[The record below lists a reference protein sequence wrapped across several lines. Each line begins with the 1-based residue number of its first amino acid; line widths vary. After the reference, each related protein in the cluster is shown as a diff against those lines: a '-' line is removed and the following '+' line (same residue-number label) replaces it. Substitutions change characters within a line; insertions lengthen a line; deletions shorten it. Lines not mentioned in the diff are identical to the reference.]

1 MKRFVRPKVEY
12 VMRTMLSN
20 HTWMKGLDD
29 VVRGMAKKAF
39 SLPRRTVISFSMCL
53 GSMKDWGSI
62 MWIVIWMMCGPL
74 RCTNFDQQGL
84 QSDYDVCQKLRDTVE
99 ARRAVKD
106 ASFDRV
112 LKLPPGQ
119 GRESQK

>member
-1 MKRFVRPKVEY
+1 
-12 VMRTMLSN
+12 
-20 HTWMKGLDD
+20 
-29 VVRGMAKKAF
+29 
-39 SLPRRTVISFSMCL
+39 
-53 GSMKDWGSI
+53 

-106 ASFDRV
+106 ASFDGV
-112 LKLPPGQ
+112 LKFPPGQ

>member
-1 MKRFVRPKVEY
+1 MEKIPGNQPTNWQRLDAMKRFVQPKVEY

-20 HTWMKGLDD
+20 HTWIKGLDD
-29 VVRGMAKKAF
+29 VVRGMVKKAF

-53 GSMKDWGSI
+53 GSMKDWGS
-62 MWIVIWMMCGPL
+62 M
-74 RCTNFDQQGL
+74 
-84 QSDYDVCQKLRDTVE
+84 E

-106 ASFDRV
+106 ASFDGV
-112 LKLPPGQ
+112 LKFPPGK